1 VTEVRLVPVPLA
13 VAAAVVHGGDVD
25 TALEPLTRAPDWPHD
40 DSVDALRPHATRPA
54 PGTFLVVAGDRV
66 IGECGWRGG
75 PDPSGDVEIGYGL
88 AASARGRGLG
98 REAVRQLCG
107 WAEAQDGVRRI
118 TAEALVGN
126 EPSRRL
132 LLALG
137 FVEEPGVPPY
147 HRYVRTRYA

>member
-1 VTEVRLVPVPLA
+1 
-13 VAAAVVHGGDVD
+13 
-25 TALEPLTRAPDWPHD
+25 
-40 DSVDALRPHATRPA
+40 VDALRPFATSPG
-54 PGTFLVVAGDRV
+54 PGTFLVVAEDSV
-66 IGECGWRGG
+66 IGDCGWFG
-75 PDPSGDVEIGYGL
+75 PPDSRGDVEIGYGL
-88 AASARGRGLG
+88 AASARGRGFG
-98 REAVRQLCG
+98 RDAVRQLCA
-107 WAEAQDGVRRI
+107 WVEEQDGVRRI